1 MTQTFLSRILAEKA
15 KEVETMATEEL
26 QPLRDTYKLYDYLK
40 SHPKQLQV
48 IVEVKKASP
57 SFGDINLDVA
67 IDQQAK
73 CYQENGAA
81 MISVLTDPHF
91 FKGSIEDL
99 RQVSSQVRI
108 PTLAKDFIIDEKQI
122 IRSRNVGATV
132 ILLIAAALPEQR
144 LKAFYDF
151 ATQLGLEVLVETHHL
166 AELEI
171 AHRIGVKIIGIN
183 NRNLQTFE
191 TDVHTSLALSEHFQE
206 KPVYISE
213 SAILTKTDAA
223 LVAPFF
229 NGILVGRALMQAEN
243 VAEKVKELQIDK
255 G

>member
-48 IVEVKKASP
+48 IAEVKKASP

-171 AHRIGVKIIGIN
+171 AHRIGIN

>member
-48 IVEVKKASP
+48 IAEVKKASP

-91 FKGSIEDL
+91 FKAS
-99 RQVSSQVRI
+99 
-108 PTLAKDFIIDEKQI
+108 
-122 IRSRNVGATV
+122 VGMRT
-132 ILLIAAALPEQR
+132 
-144 LKAFYDF
+144 
-151 ATQLGLEVLVETHHL
+151 
-166 AELEI
+166 
-171 AHRIGVKIIGIN
+171 
-183 NRNLQTFE
+183 
-191 TDVHTSLALSEHFQE
+191 
-206 KPVYISE
+206 
-213 SAILTKTDAA
+213 
-223 LVAPFF
+223 
-229 NGILVGRALMQAEN
+229 
-243 VAEKVKELQIDK
+243 
-255 G
+255 

>member
-1 MTQTFLSRILAEKA
+1 MFSDTILRPVRASA
-15 KEVETMATEEL
+15 PAS
-26 QPLRDTYKLYDYLK
+26 QPAVVHAVSYINA
-40 SHPKQLQV
+40 V
-48 IVEVKKASP
+48 I
-57 SFGDINLDVA
+57 F
-67 IDQQAK
+67 
-73 CYQENGAA
+73 
-81 MISVLTDPHF
+81 
-91 FKGSIEDL
+91 
-99 RQVSSQVRI
+99 
-108 PTLAKDFIIDEKQI
+108 
-122 IRSRNVGATV
+122 
-132 ILLIAAALPEQR
+132 
-144 LKAFYDF
+144 
-151 ATQLGLEVLVETHHL
+151 
-166 AELEI
+166 
-171 AHRIGVKIIGIN
+171 VKIIGIN

>member
-48 IVEVKKASP
+48 IAEVKKASP

-229 NGILVGRALMQAEN
+229 NGILVGRALMQ
-243 VAEKVKELQIDK
+243 
-255 G
+255 

>member
-48 IVEVKKASP
+48 IAEVKKASP

-108 PTLAKDFIIDEKQI
+108 PTLAGVEIIQHGKQKNPQAYEKHQKKYPYTK
-122 IRSRNVGATV
+122 GASTTHC
-132 ILLIAAALPEQR
+132 AR
-144 LKAFYDF
+144 L
-151 ATQLGLEVLVETHHL
+151 
-166 AELEI
+166 
-171 AHRIGVKIIGIN
+171 
-183 NRNLQTFE
+183 
-191 TDVHTSLALSEHFQE
+191 LSE
-206 KPVYISE
+206 
-213 SAILTKTDAA
+213 AA
-223 LVAPFF
+223 SPET
-229 NGILVGRALMQAEN
+229 R
-243 VAEKVKELQIDK
+243 
-255 G
+255 

>member
-26 QPLRDTYKLYDYLK
+26 HPLRDTYKLYDYLK

-48 IVEVKKASP
+48 IAEVKKASP

-122 IRSRNVGATV
+122 IRSRNAGATV
-132 ILLIAAALPEQR
+132 ILLIAAALPEQDR
-144 LKAFYDF
+144 KS
-151 ATQLGLEVLVETHHL
+151 VV
-166 AELEI
+166 
-171 AHRIGVKIIGIN
+171 
-183 NRNLQTFE
+183 
-191 TDVHTSLALSEHFQE
+191 
-206 KPVYISE
+206 
-213 SAILTKTDAA
+213 
-223 LVAPFF
+223 
-229 NGILVGRALMQAEN
+229 
-243 VAEKVKELQIDK
+243 
-255 G
+255 